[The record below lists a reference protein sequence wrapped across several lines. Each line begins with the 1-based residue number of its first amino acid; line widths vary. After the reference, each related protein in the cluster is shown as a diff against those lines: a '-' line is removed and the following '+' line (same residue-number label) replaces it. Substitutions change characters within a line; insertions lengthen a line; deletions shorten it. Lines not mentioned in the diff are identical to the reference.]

1 MSFFTFER
9 IPVGHALAEA
19 SAIAARYTGLP
30 VSSVN
35 MCTSQGQYSR
45 TVEVTLHDNSRLIVQ
60 FRDDDIDTSIVAL
73 ARALVGKIVPTV
85 NLVYTRLC
93 RRAYVSQYAEG
104 TLWEDRGIC
113 DVEDDKRVASEVGA
127 LVARL
132 QLPMSSISVVE
143 DFVIPRLQQ
152 IIRQDPFYGRAD
164 LAEKVRDIAA
174 RAHSLKSL
182 PLAVCHTDIN
192 RENVRVLRWQVGCP
206 SLTCGQII
214 LNNDFSI
221 SGLIDWERAAILP
234 LGMGAWCIHQLA
246 VMNIKG
252 VDYET
257 SDSRQ
262 TVVSF
267 RDAFYSSVPAELRS
281 AEGAETLL
289 LAMQIGYVLSIYIED
304 MQAARPEW
312 VASLLP
318 RLLWLETSMRF
329 QPSC

>member
-1 MSFFTFER
+1 MPFFTFER

-19 SAIAARYTGLP
+19 SAIAVRYTGQ
-30 VSSVN
+30 SVTGAS
-35 MCTSQGQYSR
+35 MCASQGQYSR
-45 TVEVTLHDNSRLIVQ
+45 TVEVTLGDSSKLIVQ

-73 ARALVGKIVPTV
+73 ARALVGAIVPTV

-104 TLWEDRGIC
+104 TLWGDRGIC
-113 DVEDDKRVASEVGA
+113 AVDDDKRVASEIGA

-132 QLPMSSISVVE
+132 QLSMSSASVVE
-143 DFVIPRLQQ
+143 DFIIPRLQQ
-152 IIRQDPFYGRAD
+152 IIRQTPFFGNQD

-174 RAHSLKSL
+174 RAHRLKSL

-192 RENVRVLRWQVGCP
+192 REN
-206 SLTCGQII
+206 II
-214 LNNDFSI
+214 LKDDFTVNA
-221 SGLIDWERAAILP
+221 LIDWERAAILP

-257 SDSRQ
+257 ADSRK

-267 RDAFYSSVPAELRS
+267 REAFYSNVPTDFRTG
-281 AEGAETLL
+281 EGAETLL
-289 LAMQIGYVLSIYIED
+289 LAMQIGYILSIYIED
-304 MQAARPEW
+304 MEAARPEW

-318 RLLWLETSMRF
+318 RLKWLETSMSC
-329 QPSC
+329 QPSV

>member
-45 TVEVTLHDNSRLIVQ
+45 TVEVTLGDNSRLIVQ

-73 ARALVGKIVPTV
+73 ARALVGKLVPTV

-93 RRAYVSQYAEG
+93 RRAYVSQYADG

-113 DVEDDKRVASEVGA
+113 AVEDDKRAASEVGA

-132 QLPMSSISVVE
+132 QLPMSSVSVVE
-143 DFVIPRLQQ
+143 DFVIPRLHQ

-174 RAHSLKSL
+174 RAHILKSL

-192 RENVRVLRWQVGCP
+192 REN
-206 SLTCGQII
+206 II
-214 LNNDFSI
+214 LNDDFSI

-257 SDSRQ
+257 SDSKK

-267 RDAFYSSVPAELRS
+267 RGAFYSSVPAEFRS

-289 LAMQIGYVLSIYIED
+289 LAMQVGMGGISTAALAMARDINALSALVLMCMHIWLRQDYI
-304 MQAARPEW
+304 RP
-312 VASLLP
+312 SL
-318 RLLWLETSMRF
+318 
-329 QPSC
+329 

>member
-1 MSFFTFER
+1 
-9 IPVGHALAEA
+9 
-19 SAIAARYTGLP
+19 
-30 VSSVN
+30 
-35 MCTSQGQYSR
+35 
-45 TVEVTLHDNSRLIVQ
+45 
-60 FRDDDIDTSIVAL
+60 
-73 ARALVGKIVPTV
+73 
-85 NLVYTRLC
+85 
-93 RRAYVSQYAEG
+93 
-104 TLWEDRGIC
+104 
-113 DVEDDKRVASEVGA
+113 
-127 LVARL
+127 
-132 QLPMSSISVVE
+132 
-143 DFVIPRLQQ
+143 
-152 IIRQDPFYGRAD
+152 
-164 LAEKVRDIAA
+164 
-174 RAHSLKSL
+174 
-182 PLAVCHTDIN
+182 
-192 RENVRVLRWQVGCP
+192 
-206 SLTCGQII
+206 
-214 LNNDFSI
+214 
-221 SGLIDWERAAILP
+221 
-234 LGMGAWCIHQLA
+234 MGAWCIHQLA